1 MDFVE
6 IDIQCQQDL
15 KDILTAE
22 LCQLGYESFLDTTV
36 GFRAYQPLKN
46 HNPAILDQLF
56 ERYALDTN
64 FKSKKLTDQNWNELW
79 EKTFE
84 PIEIDHRCRI
94 RASFH
99 EADNTYPF
107 EIIIDPKMAFGTGHH
122 ETTRQVIRTQL
133 SLDHGGKS
141 VLDVGCG
148 TGILSIMAEMKG
160 ATSIIAVDCDP
171 YAVSNTVENSVL
183 NGCKKINVKEGTIA
197 DLSPDSKFELIV
209 ANINRNVLLNEIH
222 QYKQHL
228 SLNGQLIL
236 SGFYT
241 FDLPA
246 IVKKCEAEELMVEKQ
261 SSENQWACVLLTKT
275 KLQ

>member
-1 MDFVE
+1 
-6 IDIQCQQDL
+6 
-15 KDILTAE
+15 
-22 LCQLGYESFLDTTV
+22 
-36 GFRAYQPLKN
+36 LKN

-64 FKSKKLTDQNWNELW
+64 FKSEKLTDRNWNELW

-84 PIEIDHRCRI
+84 PIEIDHQCRI

-99 EADNTYPF
+99 ETDSAYPF

-122 ETTRQVIRTQL
+122 ETTRQVISIQL
-133 SLDHGGKS
+133 TLDHTGKS

-160 ATSIIAVDCDP
+160 AVEIIAVDCDP
-171 YAVSNTVENSVL
+171 YAVNNTVENAAL
-183 NGCKKINVKEGTIA
+183 NGCKKITVKEGTINN
-197 DLSPDSKFELIV
+197 LSPDRKFELIV
-209 ANINRNVLLNEIH
+209 ANINRNVLLSEIH
-222 QYKQHL
+222 QYKEHL
-228 SLNGQLIL
+228 SPEGQLIL

-246 IVKKCEAEELMVEKQ
+246 IVKKCEDEELMVEKQ
-261 SSENQWACVLLTKT
+261 TSENQWACVLLTKN

>member
-6 IDIQCQQDL
+6 IDINCQGEL

-22 LCQLGYESFLDTTV
+22 LNQLGYESFLDTDA

-46 HNPAILDQLF
+46 HNPAILGQLF
-56 ERYALDTN
+56 ERYALDTS
-64 FKSKKLTDQNWNELW
+64 FKSKKLTDRNWNELW

-84 PIEIDHRCRI
+84 PIEIDNQCRI

-99 EADNTYPF
+99 RSNADFSY
-107 EIIIDPKMAFGTGHH
+107 EIVIDPKMAFGTGHH
-122 ETTRQVIRTQL
+122 ETTRQVIEFQL
-133 SLDHGGKS
+133 AIDHSGKS
-141 VLDVGCG
+141 VMDIGCG

-160 ATSIIAVDCDP
+160 AAEIYAVDNDP
-171 YAVSNTVENSVL
+171 YAVNNTVENMIL
-183 NGCKKINVKEGTIA
+183 NGCKRINVKEGTIN
-197 DLSPDSKFELIV
+197 DIPPNKRCDLIV

-222 QYKQHL
+222 LYKEHL
-228 SLNGQLIL
+228 VPGGQLIL

-241 FDLPA
+241 FDLPV
-246 IVKKCEAEELMVEKQ
+246 IVKKCEAESLEIEKQ
-261 SSENQWACVLLTKT
+261 SSENQWACVLLTKN